1 MSLLSQVYVGKH
13 AAPRRCMIHGVQGVG
28 KSTFGATA
36 AKPVFIQTEDGLG
49 EIDCA
54 KFPLA
59 RSFGEVMDALNEL
72 RTQPH
77 EFETVV
83 IDSLDWLERLIW
95 QEVCTAENVSNI
107 EKIGFQK
114 GYTYALNFW
123 RKFLDA
129 LDALRHD
136 RPAGGGGM
144 AVVLIAH
151 TKIEKFQTPEDSAF
165 DRFTPRLHKL
175 AASVVMEW
183 CDEVFFA
190 TYSTTT
196 DPRKVKKVESP
207 ERIMRTCEGP
217 THVAKNRLN
226 MPYELPLEW
235 AAYDYFAKQAHPH
248 PRNPRNPRQ
257 LNADAPNSPTA
268 ANASVPPSDTSVS
281 N

>member
-1 MSLLSQVYVGKH
+1 MNGTLSQIHIGKKPS
-13 AAPRRCMIHGVQGVG
+13 PRRCMVYGVQGVG

-36 AKPVFIQTEDGLG
+36 RNPVFVPTEDGLG

-54 KFPLA
+54 GFPLA
-59 RSFGEVMDALNEL
+59 RSFGEVMNALAGL
-72 RTQPH
+72 RTEQH
-77 EFETVV
+77 DFQTVV

-114 GYTYALNFW
+114 GYTFAVNYW
-123 RKFLDA
+123 RQFLDA
-129 LDALRHD
+129 LDALRRD
-136 RPAGGGGM
+136 RGM
-144 AVVLIAH
+144 AIILIAH
-151 TKIEKFQTPEDSAF
+151 SKVEKFQTPEDSAF
-165 DRFTPRLHKL
+165 DRFSPRLHKL

-196 DPRKVKKVESP
+196 DPKKIKNVTAP

-217 THVAKNRLN
+217 THVAKNRLK

-235 AAYDYFAKQAHPH
+235 AAYDYFTQQA
-248 PRNPRNPRQ
+248 Q
-257 LNADAPNSPTA
+257 
-268 ANASVPPSDTSVS
+268 SVPGPAVS
-281 N
+281 SAQ

>member
-1 MSLLSQVYVGKH
+1 MSLLSQLQVGKRP
-13 AAPRRCMIHGVQGVG
+13 APRRCMVHGVQGVG
-28 KSTFGATA
+28 KSTFGARSR
-36 AKPVFIQTEDGLG
+36 KPVFIQTEDGLG
-49 EIDCA
+49 EIDCV
-54 KFPLA
+54 KFPLS
-59 RSFGEVMDALNEL
+59 RSFAEVMAALTEL
-72 RTQPH
+72 ASQDH
-77 EFETVV
+77 DFETVV
-83 IDSLDWLERLIW
+83 VDSLDRLELLIW

-114 GYTYALNFW
+114 GYTFALNFW

-129 LDALRHD
+129 LDALRRD
-136 RPAGGGGM
+136 RGM
-144 AVVLIAH
+144 AVILIAH

-196 DPRKVKKVESP
+196 DPKKVKNITAP
-207 ERIMRTCEGP
+207 ERVMRTCEGP
-217 THVAKNRLN
+217 THVAKNRLG

-235 AAYDYFAKQAHPH
+235 AAYDYFAHVAHSGHGSDVAPAEPAPSSPEPDTQA
-248 PRNPRNPRQ
+248 
-257 LNADAPNSPTA
+257 
-268 ANASVPPSDTSVS
+268 S

>member
-1 MSLLSQVYVGKH
+1 MNLLSQLQVGKRP
-13 AAPRRCMIHGVQGVG
+13 APRRCMIHGVQGVG
-28 KSTFGATA
+28 KSTFGASA
-36 AKPVFIQTEDGLG
+36 RKPVFIQTEDGLG
-49 EIDCA
+49 EIDCI

-59 RSFGEVMDALNEL
+59 RSFAEVMAGLTEL
-72 RTQPH
+72 ASQPH
-77 EFETVV
+77 DFETVV
-83 IDSLDWLERLIW
+83 VDSLDWLERLIW
-95 QEVCTAENVSNI
+95 QEVCAAENVSNI

-114 GYTYALNFW
+114 GYTFALNYW

-129 LDALRHD
+129 LDVLRCE
-136 RPAGGGGM
+136 RPSGGM
-144 AVVLIAH
+144 AVILIAH

-190 TYSTTT
+190 TYSTAS
-196 DPRKVKKVESP
+196 DPKKIKNVTAP
-207 ERIMRTCEGP
+207 ERVMRTCEGP

-235 AAYDYFAKQAHPH
+235 TAYDYFAHLAHPR
-248 PRNPRNPRQ
+248 PRNGGG
-257 LNADAPNSPTA
+257 APAET
-268 ANASVPPSDTSVS
+268 VPPCPEPDTQPS